1 MYVLELLLK
10 KGIKCYPSTVVLGL
24 DYDHFL
30 EYSDSADRPSQG
42 LLGHLRPND
51 SRITVLFCPDSL
63 SAKETCFLDSFRRAL
78 TTGDVPVVDRYVPFM
93 TMEDQRWN
101 Q

>member
-30 EYSDSADRPSQG
+30 EYSDSAERPSQG